1 MPVIQRLAAA
11 SARGFGLGVGGVGY
25 SAVIT
30 EAATGSDSILS
41 TVNSTYQT
49 AITEAAT
56 GSDAIVGNSFS
67 SRAVFAGGVNTSLA
81 YVSTIDYIQID
92 TTGNATNFGS
102 LSTTRSETA
111 PASSSTRG
119 IYAGGFVSGG
129 SSRYDTTLY
138 ITIATTGNST
148 SFGTLYTG
156 GVAVMGG
163 CSNETIGVFC
173 GGSTSSTT
181 LISTLQSVTIASVG
195 NTTFFGD
202 ASAATTG
209 MVGFQS
215 PTTALL
221 AGGQIGTSTYTT
233 NIDQFTFSS
242 GGMATSFG
250 SLAQSSAL
258 TRAAACSSN
267 TRGVVAGGRTGT
279 GSSVTNIATMQYVTI
294 TSAGN
299 TLYFGDLTASSSIG
313 AGTSA
318 PTRGV
323 IARGYGAGAITNNIN
338 YITIASTG
346 NGTTFGTL
354 TVARQSLAAVSSSH
368 GGL

>member
-25 SAVIT
+25 SAIIAEV
-30 EAATGSDSILS
+30 ASGSDSISS
-41 TVNSTYQT
+41 TANSTYQT
-49 AITEAAT
+49 AIAETAT
-56 GSDAIVGNSFS
+56 GSDVIVGDSFNI
-67 SRAVFAGGVNTSLA
+67 RAVFAGGINSSLT
-81 YVSTIDYIQID
+81 YVSTIDYIQVA
-92 TTGNATNFGS
+92 TTGNATSFGS
-102 LSTTRSETA
+102 LSTTRATTA

-129 SSRYDTTLY
+129 GRYSSILY
-138 ITIATTGNST
+138 ITIATTGNSST
-148 SFGTLYTG
+148 FGTLYTG
-156 GVAVMGG
+156 GIANMGG

-173 GGSTSSTT
+173 GGDQSSPAR
-181 LISTLQSVTIASVG
+181 ISTLQSVTIASTG
-195 NTTFFGD
+195 NSTFFGD
-202 ASAATTG
+202 ATVAIEGVAG
-209 MVGFQS
+209 CQS
-215 PTTALL
+215 PTIALIS
-221 AGGQIGTSTYTT
+221 GGQTGSTTYTT
-233 NIDQFTFSS
+233 SIETFTFAS
-242 GGMATSFG
+242 GGTATTFG
-250 SLAQSSAL
+250 SLAQSAAI
-258 TRAAACSSN
+258 TTAAACSSN

-299 TLYFGDLTASSSIG
+299 TLYFGDLTASSSLG
-313 AGTSA
+313 GGTSS

-346 NGTTFGTL
+346 NGTTFGNL
-354 TVARQSLAAVSSSH
+354 TVSRQDVEAVSNGH